1 MMWPWLR
8 RYRRWWTYPPPTP
21 GQIPQQY
28 PYMPYA
34 YPPMY
39 PPTPLTPQFPEDEL
53 EALEDYK
60 RELEDEKASIEQEI
74 SNVEARIKELKTML
88 EKGGKLL
95 GPWWKA

>member
-1 MMWPWLR
+1 
-8 RYRRWWTYPPPTP
+8 
-21 GQIPQQY
+21 
-28 PYMPYA
+28 MPYA

-39 PPTPLTPQFPEDEL
+39 PPTPLIPQSPEDEL

-88 EKGGKLL
+88 EKGGKLP